1 MNGGLSGMVTGC
13 RSPITGCTPRRMR
26 VCSGWRT
33 LTHFPSPHALPNS
46 PVYKAVSPI
55 EAATVD
61 EVDTFLEVLFAREE
75 SKKVLSVGVGGHR
88 SPRSCPPHPP
98 FLGWQETDKEPW
110 ALRSADT

>member
-1 MNGGLSGMVTGC
+1 M
-13 RSPITGCTPRRMR
+13 
-26 VCSGWRT
+26 CSGWRT